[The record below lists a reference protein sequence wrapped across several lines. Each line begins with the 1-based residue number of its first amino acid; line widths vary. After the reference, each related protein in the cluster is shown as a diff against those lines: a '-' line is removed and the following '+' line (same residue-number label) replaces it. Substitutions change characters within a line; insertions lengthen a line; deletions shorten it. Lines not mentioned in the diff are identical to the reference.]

1 MASPKRLKAH
11 ELDFG
16 DLGLHDRAH
25 SIMTHWLPGLIFFM
39 TFREWEWGFPTPV
52 GLLGWVFRYGFLSK
66 PWSWDGFVF
75 FFWFTWESDLKC
87 SLALF
92 FLDFWL
98 DPVGWADGARS
109 WDILFDKGEV
119 EGFFFPSAGL
129 WSDIGWI
136 SVGVL
141 LGQPWVGWFCLFFF
155 PWV

>member
-1 MASPKRLKAH
+1 MMASPKRLKAH

-39 TFREWEWGFPTPV
+39 TFREWEWDFQPRLGCWVGFFVRVDRKNPEA
-52 GLLGWVFRYGFLSK
+52 GMGFL
-66 PWSWDGFVF
+66 GCLGCLFVF
-75 FFWFTWESDLKC
+75 FFWLTWESDLKC

-109 WDILFDKGEV
+109 
-119 EGFFFPSAGL
+119 
-129 WSDIGWI
+129 
-136 SVGVL
+136 
-141 LGQPWVGWFCLFFF
+141 
-155 PWV
+155 

>member
-25 SIMTHWLPGLIFFM
+25 SIMTHWLPGWIFM
-39 TFREWEWGFPTPV
+39 TFRFKMGFFPR
-52 GLLGWVFRYGFLSK
+52 LGWVELRSGKNPEAGMGFL
-66 PWSWDGFVF
+66 GCLFVF

-109 WDILFDKGEV
+109 
-119 EGFFFPSAGL
+119 
-129 WSDIGWI
+129 
-136 SVGVL
+136 
-141 LGQPWVGWFCLFFF
+141 
-155 PWV
+155 